1 LLERP
6 AQCGELRN
14 FGLGELR
21 SAGGQFLDVQLEVSG
36 GLLRHVITER
46 KRAKP
51 SALRDERD
59 CRAGGIQN
67 RLRVWIGT

>member
-1 LLERP
+1 
-6 AQCGELRN
+6 
-14 FGLGELR
+14 
-21 SAGGQFLDVQLEVSG
+21 VQLEVSG

-46 KRAKP
+46 KWAKP

-59 CRAGGIQN
+59 LRAGGIQN